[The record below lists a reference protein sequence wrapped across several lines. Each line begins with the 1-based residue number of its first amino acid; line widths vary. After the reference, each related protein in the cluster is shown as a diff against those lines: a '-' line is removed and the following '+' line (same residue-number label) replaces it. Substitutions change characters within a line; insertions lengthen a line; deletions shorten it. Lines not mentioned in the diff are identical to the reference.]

1 MTSRVGLRKYPAVDP
16 TAKANQAAWNAAS
29 HKHVREYGELLAE
42 AAAGS
47 SLAGLERDLLGPVL
61 GGSPAVVHLQS
72 GNGTDDVA
80 LVRAGAASVVGVDY
94 SQVAVRAAQ
103 RRADEL
109 GVACRYVLGEV
120 PRTPLASDSADLV
133 YTGKGALIWMPDL
146 AAWADEITRLLRP
159 RGHLFIYEEHPMA
172 VMWTW
177 DEDRPRIRLDREYF
191 GRSHVNDAFPARG
204 AVEWQWRLGDI
215 VTTLA
220 AAGMEVLHLGEHAEP
235 FWRMGGVSAAAWDG
249 RLPNSF
255 SLLARLRRP
264 VQPG

>member
-1 MTSRVGLRKYPAVDP
+1 VDP
-16 TAKANQAAWNAAS
+16 TAKANLAAWNAAS
-29 HKHVREYGELLAE
+29 QKHVREYDELLAE
-42 AAAGS
+42 AVAGT
-47 SLAGLERDLLGPVL
+47 SLIGLERDLLHPVL
-61 GGSPAVVHLQS
+61 CRSPSVVHLQS

-80 LVRAGAASVVGVDY
+80 LIQAGAASVVGVDY

-120 PRTPLASDSADLV
+120 PQTPLASESADLI
-133 YTGKGALIWMPDL
+133 YTGKGALIWMPNL
-146 AAWADEITRLLRP
+146 AAWAEEITRLLRP
-159 RGHLFIYEEHPMA
+159 SGLLFIYEEHPMA

-177 DEDRPRIRLDREYF
+177 EQDRPRIRLDRDYF
-191 GRSHVNDAFPARG
+191 GRSHVNDTFPAHG
-204 AVEWQWRLGDI
+204 AVQWQWRLGDI

-220 AAGMEVLHLGEHAEP
+220 AGLEILHLGEHAEP

-255 SLLARLRRP
+255 SLLARQKR
-264 VQPG
+264 QP